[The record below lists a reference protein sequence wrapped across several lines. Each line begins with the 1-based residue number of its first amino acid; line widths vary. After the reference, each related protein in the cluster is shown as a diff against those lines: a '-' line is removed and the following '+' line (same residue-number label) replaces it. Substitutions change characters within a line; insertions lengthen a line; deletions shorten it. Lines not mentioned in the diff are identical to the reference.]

1 MLKSQFLKERKTNCF
16 NRRWLMS
23 PQFNK
28 SIVWL
33 KYVFI
38 YASLSCANTYFQ
50 PTGRPINLGIF
61 TICQKISAKYFAEI
75 LFSGFCQT

>member
-1 MLKSQFLKERKTNCF
+1 MFKSQFLKERKTNCF
-16 NRRWLMS
+16 NRRWLMW

-38 YASLSCANTYFQ
+38 HASLSCAN
-50 PTGRPINLGIF
+50 I
-61 TICQKISAKYFAEI
+61 
-75 LFSGFCQT
+75 